1 MVGLAWLQPVSVS
14 FLKYLIWTYTASTK
28 TEKGNIEFRGAHIHY
43 VSYGQ
48 GDPVLLLHGGLSNKL
63 SWFAQIPWLVAS
75 GRRVVLI
82 DTRGHGDST
91 HGDEELEYHLFAED
105 TLQVLNCLDIQ
116 RTDIVGWSDGGII
129 ALILGRE
136 APERVGRIIAISAN
150 FHPSGLQFPAAEAH
164 DQARSTLKNKVIAR
178 LQNWW
183 SGADKNDGL
192 LVEKINALW
201 QNAPQLEHSDLKAIV
216 APTLVVAGEYDV
228 IDPEHT
234 LELAQ
239 NLTNGKL
246 EIILGAGHAAPITHA
261 KRINQLIASFLNISD
276 PI

>member
-1 MVGLAWLQPVSVS
+1 MVGLVWLQPVSVS
-14 FLKYLIWTYTASTK
+14 FFKYLIWVYTASTK

-63 SWFAQIPWLVAS
+63 SWFAQVPWLVAS

-105 TLQVLNCLDIQ
+105 TLQVLNRLDIQ

-239 NLTNGKL
+239 NLANGKL
-246 EIILGAGHAAPITHA
+246 EIVMGAGHSAHISHAAEVNLLVA
-261 KRINQLIASFLNISD
+261 EFLNIPR

>member
-91 HGDEELEYHLFAED
+91 YGDEELEYHLFAED